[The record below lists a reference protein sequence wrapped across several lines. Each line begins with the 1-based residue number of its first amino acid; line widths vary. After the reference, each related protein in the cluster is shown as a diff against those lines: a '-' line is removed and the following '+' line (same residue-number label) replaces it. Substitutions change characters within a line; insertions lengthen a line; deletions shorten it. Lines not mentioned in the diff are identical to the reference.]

1 MSVRKQTA
9 NRRTL
14 YRTCGTCGKSVVTT
28 ADTPWIRQIP
38 RDGKKLAITY
48 FCCEKCF
55 AASYKH
61 IGWYDGKAEQRRME
75 RESKRDNKER
85 CRRYNAA
92 HRDKRRE
99 AARSYREQNPEQVAA
114 DNAYYKRKRKLLA
127 EGRTYEQV

>member
-1 MSVRKQTA
+1 MRRKTA

-14 YRTCGTCGKSVVTT
+14 YRTCGTCGKSIVTT

-38 RDGKKLAITY
+38 RDGKKMAITY

-61 IGWYDGKAEQRRME
+61 IGWYDGKAEERRRE
-75 RESKRDNKER
+75 REAKRDNRER
-85 CRRYNAA
+85 FKRYREA
-92 HRDKRRE
+92 HREERKA
-99 AARSYREQNPEQVAA
+99 AARAYREQHPEQVAA
-114 DNAYYKRKRKLLA
+114 DNSYYKRKRKLLA